1 MRLIGETGE
10 QLGTM
15 PLFKAR
21 ELAKERGFD
30 IVEVSPQ
37 GNPPV
42 CRLLDYGKFKYEQT
56 KKERDGKKRQKSV
69 YLREVRMRPKIGEHD
84 IQFKTRIAKKLIEE
98 GSKVKIT
105 ILFRGREI
113 THPDLGKTLLERVA
127 SELHEEAIVERTP
140 VLDGKRMIMVLAPA
154 KQQQVK
160 PERKPAEE
168 SLDAEDKNA

>member
-21 ELAKERGFD
+21 ELAKERGYD

-37 GNPPV
+37 SVPPV

-56 KKERDGKKRQKSV
+56 KKERDGRKRQKSV

-113 THPDLGKTLLERVA
+113 THPELGKALLDRVA
-127 SELHEEAIVERTP
+127 AELQEEALVERTP

-154 KQQQVK
+154 KQQVK
-160 PERKPAEE
+160 SERKPAEE
-168 SLDAEDKNA
+168 SPDAEVKNA

>member
-21 ELAKERGFD
+21 ELAKERGYD

-56 KKERDGKKRQKSV
+56 KKERDGRKRQKSV

-113 THPDLGKTLLERVA
+113 THPELGKALLDRVA
-127 SELHEEAIVERTP
+127 NELQEQATVERTP

-154 KQQQVK
+154 KQQVTPQ
-160 PERKPAEE
+160 RKLAEE
-168 SLDAEDKNA
+168 SPDAEVKNA

>member
-113 THPDLGKTLLERVA
+113 THPELGKALLERVA
-127 SELHEEAIVERTP
+127 SALQEEAIVERTP

-154 KQQQVK
+154 KQQLVK
-160 PERKPAEE
+160 PARKPAEE
-168 SLDAEDKNA
+168 SLDAEVKNA

>member
-113 THPDLGKTLLERVA
+113 THPELGKALLERVA
-127 SELHEEAIVERTP
+127 SSLQEEAIVERTP

-154 KQQQVK
+154 KQQLVK
-160 PERKPAEE
+160 PERKSAEE
-168 SLDAEDKNA
+168 SLDAEVKNA